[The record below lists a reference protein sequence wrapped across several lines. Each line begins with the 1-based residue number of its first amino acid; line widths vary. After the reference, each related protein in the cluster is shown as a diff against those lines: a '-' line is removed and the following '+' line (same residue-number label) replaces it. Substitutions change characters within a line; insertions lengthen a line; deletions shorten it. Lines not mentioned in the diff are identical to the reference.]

1 MSNNKQILIVDHD
14 ESMRFLLRDILSNKG
29 YKCDLACDGYECIEK
44 CKTTEYDLI
53 LLDIYMPN
61 LDGLETMQLL
71 NKSNVHASILMLSS
85 SSDIDNVKSALKQGA
100 YDYICKPFEI
110 KEIETTAERGIERT
124 KLIRESKFYQQQL
137 EKKVIEQTSELMDLY
152 ANTLEGM
159 VLALDLRE
167 QETGYHSYRVTEY
180 SLMLARNLKLSH
192 EELSIIVK
200 GALLHD
206 IGKIGIPDSILLKN
220 EELTKN
226 EWEIMKTHPQLGY
239 NILKKINF
247 LEESAKILLTHHERY
262 DGKGYPN
269 GISGSEIPIGSRI
282 FSIVDALDAMT
293 SNRIYREAVGF
304 EEAKQRII
312 DSSETQFDPE
322 VIESFAQIPE
332 TAWADLRNRIEKS
345 GITFLKNILFN
356 ANKKAVINN

>member
-1 MSNNKQILIVDHD
+1 MSNNKQILIVDDD

-53 LLDIYMPN
+53 MLDIYMPN
-61 LDGLETMQLL
+61 LDGFETIELL
-71 NKSNVHASILMLSS
+71 KKSNVDASILMLSS
-85 SSDIDNVKSALKQGA
+85 SNDIDNVKSALKQGA
-100 YDYICKPFEI
+100 YDYIFKPFEI
-110 KEIETTAERGIERT
+110 KEIETTAERGRERT
-124 KLIRESKFYQQQL
+124 NLIRENKFYQQQL

-247 LEESAKILLTHHERY
+247 LEESAKIVLTHHERY

-312 DSSETQFDPE
+312 DSSEAQFDPE

-332 TAWADLRNRIEKS
+332 TAWADLRNRIETS